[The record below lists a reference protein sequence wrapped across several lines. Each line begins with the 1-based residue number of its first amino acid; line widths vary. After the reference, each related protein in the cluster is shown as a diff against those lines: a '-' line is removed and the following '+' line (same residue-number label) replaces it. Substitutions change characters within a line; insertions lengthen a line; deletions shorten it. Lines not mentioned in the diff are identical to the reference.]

1 MWKTCLLLLAGTL
14 ATAGCGKSGKDAGK
28 QQPAATAAPAG
39 DSGKMSGMGGMQMDS
54 TMMGGHQMSMD
65 GPAMMPMMRA
75 HMDSMARMSPDQMAA
90 MMAMHDRRM
99 SQMMDRM
106 GADMRSRH
114 MSGDAKWTALMDS
127 VKADLADL
135 PGLQGKELS
144 ARMNAHRDRMR
155 RLMAMHEGMM
165 KGTEPK

>member
-1 MWKTCLLLLAGTL
+1 MWKMFSLLLVGTV
-14 ATAGCGKSGKDAGK
+14 ATAGCGKSGNDAGK
-28 QQPAATAAPAG
+28 QQPAASATPAG

-65 GPAMMPMMRA
+65 GPAMIPMMRA
-75 HMDSMARMSPDQMAA
+75 HMDSMMRMSPEQMTA
-90 MMAMHDRRM
+90 MMAMHGRM
-99 SQMMDRM
+99 MSDMMDRM
-106 GADMRSRH
+106 GADMRGMQ
-114 MSGDAKWTALMDS
+114 MSGGAKGIALVDS

-144 ARMNAHRDRMR
+144 ARMDAHIDRVR

-165 KGTEPK
+165 KGTESK